1 MSNIQACKLVDL
13 VVHLTILLSYL
24 LGMLDLTFHP
34 LVLSYMLVLLLGGT
48 ICGILD
54 HQIEA
59 STLLLK
65 VRHCTYVSTTM
76 VLNVSKE
83 AIEGV

>member
-1 MSNIQACKLVDL
+1 MSNLRACKLVDL
-13 VVHLTILLSYL
+13 VVHLTILLPYL
-24 LGMLDLTFHP
+24 LGRLNLTLHP

-48 ICGILD
+48 ICGIPD

-59 STLLLK
+59 FTLLLE
-65 VRHCTYVSTTM
+65 VRHCTYVSTM

-83 AIEGV
+83 AIKGV